1 MSSILDLD
9 DKANKPPV
17 VDGFNKIN
25 VTLGLE
31 LLGEPHHRLYS
42 FNIQRLEY
50 HLSEE
55 LQLVYWSAI
64 FARYDELK
72 SAERELID
80 VKVASNRLSYSLI
93 DAKCVT

>member
-1 MSSILDLD
+1 MSSILGLD

-17 VDGFNKIN
+17 VNGFNKIV
-25 VTLGLE
+25 VTLGR
-31 LLGEPHHRLYS
+31 LLGEPHHRFYP

-72 SAERELID
+72 SAERELI
-80 VKVASNRLSYSLI
+80 VFKVARNRL
-93 DAKCVT
+93 

>member
-17 VDGFNKIN
+17 VDGFNKIV

-31 LLGEPHHRLYS
+31 LLGEPHHRFYS

-55 LQLVYWSAI
+55 LQVVYWSAI
-64 FARYDELK
+64 FNRYDELK

-80 VKVASNRLSYSLI
+80 FKVASN
-93 DAKCVT
+93 

>member
-17 VDGFNKIN
+17 VDGFNKIV
-25 VTLGLE
+25 VTLGLK
-31 LLGEPHHRLYS
+31 LLGEPHHRFYS

-55 LQLVYWSAI
+55 LQVVYRNAI
-64 FARYDELK
+64 FTRYHELK
-72 SAERELID
+72 SAEREFMD
-80 VKVASNRLSYSLI
+80 FKVASNRL
-93 DAKCVT
+93 

>member
-17 VDGFNKIN
+17 VNGFNKIV

-31 LLGEPHHRLYS
+31 LLGEPHHRFYS

-55 LQLVYWSAI
+55 LQVVYRNAI
-64 FARYDELK
+64 FDRYDELK
-72 SAERELID
+72 SAERELI
-80 VKVASNRLSYSLI
+80 VFKVARNRL
-93 DAKCVT
+93 